1 LALRAAYAS
10 SFDARVPWWFAR
22 SSIRQVYF
30 LPFSFSFVI
39 ALLNSVVS
47 R

>member
-1 LALRAAYAS
+1 MIPTPEYADD
-10 SFDARVPWWFAR
+10 F
-22 SSIRQVYF
+22 YF
-30 LPFSFSFVI
+30 LSFSFSFVI